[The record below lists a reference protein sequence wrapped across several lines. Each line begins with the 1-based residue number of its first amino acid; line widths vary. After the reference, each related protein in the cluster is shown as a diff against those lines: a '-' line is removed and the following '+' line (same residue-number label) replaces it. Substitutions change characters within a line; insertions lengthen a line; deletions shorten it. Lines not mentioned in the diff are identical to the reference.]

1 MIKKQNWFIR
11 MLNDHNFEPSS
22 KRFVGVLGAL
32 SLIYALIYNTWFPK
46 NAPAEYIV
54 DSIALLTFGCLGL
67 TSTEK
72 IFSIVKSSRLNTE
85 KKQEPKKEP
94 KKEEKA
100 KTDVN
105 ANANANSSGN
115 GNVNAD
121 TDGDNG
127 SEVK

>member
-72 IFSIVKSSRLNTE
+72 IFSIVKSNRLNTE
-85 KKQEPKKEP
+85 KKQEP

-105 ANANANSSGN
+105 ANGNSSGN
-115 GNVNAD
+115 GNANAD

-127 SEVK
+127 YVYEEF

>member
-72 IFSIVKSSRLNTE
+72 IFSIVKNSRLNTE
-85 KKQEPKKEP
+85 KKQEP

>member
-1 MIKKQNWFIR
+1 MEKKKETWVHR
-11 MLNDHNFEPSS
+11 MLKDHDNQPSS

-32 SLIYALIYNTWFPK
+32 SLIYTLIYNTCSPK
-46 NAPAEYIV
+46 NVPAEYIV

-72 IFSIVKSSRLNTE
+72 IFSIVKSNKLKTE
-85 KKQEPKKEP
+85 KKEEPKKEP

-100 KTDVN
+100 KTD
-105 ANANANSSGN
+105 ANANAD
-115 GNVNAD
+115 A
-121 TDGDNG
+121 DGDNG

>member
-72 IFSIVKSSRLNTE
+72 IFSIVKSNRLNTE
-85 KKQEPKKEP
+85 KKQEP

-105 ANANANSSGN
+105 ANGNSSGN
-115 GNVNAD
+115 GNANAD